1 MGDEV
6 DLKRRFN
13 FRALINVWG
22 REWGEW
28 VSVRTLCAA
37 IVDWNRDLLLVNHMV
52 RDALLNWAW
61 RNTHRSAV
69 GGL

>member
-1 MGDEV
+1 M
-6 DLKRRFN
+6 
-13 FRALINVWG
+13 
-22 REWGEW
+22 EW

>member
-37 IVDWNRDLLLVNHMV
+37 IVDWNRDLFLVDHVV
-52 RDALLNWAW
+52 RDALLN
-61 RNTHRSAV
+61 
-69 GGL
+69 